1 MKSVPIAAL
10 PASDLAFT
18 YEGGA
23 EAAFV
28 FAAAGEEAVR
38 TVTVRTDGTALR
50 FFPTGASDEPRVE
63 SCSAVGRR

>member
-23 EAAFV
+23 EATFV
-28 FAAAGEEAVR
+28 FALAGEETVR
-38 TVTVRTDGTALR
+38 TVTVRTDGTVLR
-50 FFPTGASDEPRVE
+50 FFPER
-63 SCSAVGRR
+63 SAGHRDVLKVLRL

>member
-50 FFPTGASDEPRVE
+50 FFPERSASHRDVLK
-63 SCSAVGRR
+63 ALGL